1 MGDSEE
7 ISFSDVVPRDYAD
20 DEVVAEEQEVAER
33 DDEDNNSQDD
43 NADVYDADVADD
55 AEDIEDQ
62 QIDAEEEVEIDEEVG
77 VTPSPSKRVRRF
89 KSEVK
94 KPVSKWILFSSEV
107 RPQIMAEHPDYGF
120 SEVAKTVAERY
131 RNISAHDSERFDDI
145 VSADKERYRREMAE
159 AEDDLPVAQGTV
171 ANDPGLSGGALA
183 FPMVRVCLGVAYT
196 CVV

>member
-20 DEVVAEEQEVAER
+20 DEVVAEEQEVTEH
-33 DDEDNNSQDD
+33 DGDDNNSQEG

-55 AEDIEDQ
+55 VQDIEDQ
-62 QIDAEEEVEIDEEVG
+62 QNDVEEEVEINEEAG

-159 AEDDLPVAQGTV
+159 AEDDLPVAQTTLS
-171 ANDPGLSGGALA
+171 NDPGLSGSTLA
-183 FPMVRVCLGVAYT
+183 FPMVRVLFSVEWT
-196 CVV
+196 CEM